1 MLETQCDMSLE
12 RDCNGLKFYDSM
24 TLFVE
29 QQTDQFIADEMRAR
43 MRPELFSFRFVVE
56 WVSEALPSADG
67 ILYARSTWSR
77 WI

>member
-1 MLETQCDMSLE
+1 
-12 RDCNGLKFYDSM
+12 M

-67 ILYARSTWSR
+67 ILYDAQLGAVGFKW
-77 WI
+77 